1 MLFFSALQIIIYSAD
16 TLRAVCEILNHQ
28 ISTNMN
34 TLANHNKPTARTQN
48 EIYAKGMKLM
58 DRKRYAAAQKNFDI
72 ILLLDPNHLDAMLQR
87 GICKMHAGLVNLAL
101 DDFSEILMM
110 ADGRPD
116 AYAAMA
122 EAYWM
127 LADYEMAR
135 NFIDQ
140 ALKSNFALRSEW
152 YELACNIHSKLNDI
166 SKAYACINRAIVC
179 NPFAPVLY
187 YKRARL
193 LFRMDKIQ
201 VAVND
206 LNKAISFEP
215 GFASALKLRSE
226 CKTKMGDKDG
236 AIKDLISARLHFK
249 A

>member
-1 MLFFSALQIIIYSAD
+1 MLKKIVYPAD
-16 TLRAVCEILNHQ
+16 TLRAAGETLNHQ

-34 TLANHNKPTARTQN
+34 TLTNHNKPTARTQN

-58 DRKRYAAAQKNFDI
+58 DRNRYAAAQKNFDI

-110 ADGRPD
+110 ADERPD

-135 NFIDQ
+135 NFIER
-140 ALKSNFALRSEW
+140 ALTGSNYALRSEW

-166 SKAYACINRAIVC
+166 NKAYACINRAIVC
-179 NPFAPVLY
+179 NPFDAVLY
-187 YKRARL
+187 FKRARL

-215 GFASALKLRSE
+215 RFVSALKLRAE
-226 CKTKMGDKDG
+226 CKTRLGDKDG
-236 AIKDLISARLHFK
+236 ATKDLISAGLFHK